1 MKFAANNIAEY
12 ASFHAFINAYL
23 REVDAGVWIDKSK
36 FLASSDFS
44 YELKGSQILELRLP
58 ESHQW
63 IVMDVA
69 YQSKVG
75 RHHFHGIYVCAEYVD
90 GSVSATGSTSSWQL
104 ADIMYLLIALVR
116 QIYQRQNDISICAD
130 ELAESVRMNE
140 VELLSRL
147 LGSYQTMAHF
157 LRQRVGD
164 TALSSLDFINSEQSI
179 LYGHWL
185 HPTPKSQ
192 QGIAFWQQAF
202 YSPEL
207 CGRFKLHY
215 FSADKSLVK
224 EGSSLA
230 QSTSEIIV
238 SEVSRYDSL
247 DLANNHVL
255 VPIHPLQAP
264 NLLLEQW
271 VKDLMSEGRLNY
283 LGEMGAD
290 YTATS
295 SVRTVANETS
305 EWMVKLSIPVKITNS
320 LRTNKRRELEDGMVI
335 ESYLNQ
341 IGFLTKYPQFKVVD
355 DPAYITIN
363 HPEDHQLDSGF
374 EVVLRRN
381 VFTQENGR
389 GICSILTLVQDPIP
403 SADGTAGS
411 SLLNNIIVDLA
422 AKENRALDQV
432 ASDWFDRYWHCA
444 IESILSLYDGYGIA
458 LEAHQQNSL
467 LDVSAGYPS
476 CYYYRDNQGFYL
488 SEHFEAELS
497 EVGKQLNLTN
507 IFYDDDKI
515 FTAISYY
522 VFVNQLFAVIYRLG
536 ADGLIDEEI
545 LVERCCQSLLTMQKN
560 MQGVG
565 KDFINYILNS
575 ERLDYKTNL
584 LARVNNIDELQEGM
598 EHAVYST
605 IVNPLFFQSKSKS
618 KSKSVPKSSSE
629 FELQK
634 ELIKGC
640 EGERSEVYG

>member
-1 MKFAANNIAEY
+1 MKFVASNIAEY

-23 REVDAGVWIDKSK
+23 REIDAGIWKEKIQ
-36 FLASSDFS
+36 FLALSDFP
-44 YELKGSQILELRLP
+44 YELKGKEVLEIFLP
-58 ESHQW
+58 ESQQC

-69 YQSKVG
+69 YKSKVG
-75 RHHFHGIYVCAEYVD
+75 RHHFQGVYVRTEYD
-90 GSVSATGSTSSWQL
+90 EGRSSPWRS

-116 QIYQRQNDISICAD
+116 QIYQRQNTISVGT
-130 ELAESVRMNE
+130 ELSESIRMNE
-140 VELLSRL
+140 VELLGRL
-147 LGSYQTMAHF
+147 LGSYQTMAYF
-157 LRQRVGD
+157 LSQRAGD
-164 TALSSLDFINSEQSI
+164 ATLNSLDFINSEQSI

-192 QGIAFWQQAF
+192 QGITPWQQTF

-207 CGRFKLHY
+207 CGHFKLHY

-230 QSTSEIIV
+230 KSTSEILY
-238 SEVSRYDSL
+238 SEVSRYDSIE
-247 DLANNHVL
+247 LADDHVL
-255 VPIHPLQAP
+255 VPVHPLQAP
-264 NLLLEQW
+264 NLLLEEW
-271 VKDLMSEGRLNY
+271 VKVLIEEGRLNY
-283 LGEMGAD
+283 LGELGAD

-295 SVRTVANETS
+295 SVRTVVNEAS

-335 ESYLNQ
+335 ESYLNH
-341 IGFLTKYPQFKVVD
+341 IGFLTDRPQFKVVD

-363 HPEDHQLDSGF
+363 HPKDHQLDSGF

-381 VFTQENGR
+381 LFTEEKGK

-403 SADGTAGS
+403 KADGTDGS
-411 SLLNNIIVDLA
+411 SLINNIILDLS
-422 AKENRALDQV
+422 AKENRSSDQV
-432 ASDWFDRYWHCA
+432 AIDWFDRYWHCA
-444 IESILSLYDGYGIA
+444 VESILSLYDGYGIA

-467 LDVSAGYPS
+467 LDVSSGYPS

-488 SEHFEAELS
+488 SEHFKAELA
-497 EVGKQLNLTN
+497 EVGSQLNLTN

-536 ADGLIDEEI
+536 ADGLVDEEV
-545 LVERCCQSLLTMQKN
+545 LVERCRKKLLAMQKN

-565 KDFINYILNS
+565 KDFISYILNS

-605 IVNPLFFQSKSKS
+605 IVNPLYSKSKS
-618 KSKSVPKSSSE
+618 TSE

-634 ELIKGC
+634 ELIKVGKS
-640 EGERSEVYG
+640 ERGAVYG

>member
-1 MKFAANNIAEY
+1 MKFAANDIAEY
-12 ASFHAFINAYL
+12 ASFHAFVNAYL

-36 FLASSDFS
+36 FLASSDFP
-44 YELKGSQILELRLP
+44 YELKGSQVLELRLP

-75 RHHFHGIYVCAEYVD
+75 RHHFHGVYVCTEYVE
-90 GSVSATGSTSSWQL
+90 GSVSAEGSTSPWQL

-116 QIYQRQNDISICAD
+116 QIYQRQNDISMCAD
-130 ELAESVRMNE
+130 ELTESVRMNE

-157 LRQRVGD
+157 LRQRTGD
-164 TALSSLDFINSEQSI
+164 ETLSSIDFINSEQSI

-224 EGSSLA
+224 QGSSLA
-230 QSTSEIIV
+230 QSTSEILY

-247 DLANNHVL
+247 ELANDHVL
-255 VPIHPLQAP
+255 IPVHPLQAP
-264 NLLLEQW
+264 NLLLEKW
-271 VKDLMSEGRLNY
+271 VKALMADGRLNY
-283 LGEMGAD
+283 LGEIGAD

-295 SVRTVANETS
+295 SVRTVVNETS

-335 ESYLNQ
+335 ESYLNH
-341 IGFLTKYPQFKVVD
+341 IGFLTNHPQFKVVD

-381 VFTQENGR
+381 LFAREKGK

-403 SADGTAGS
+403 SADGTAGT
-411 SLLNNIIVDLA
+411 SLLNTIISGLA
-422 AKENRALDQV
+422 ANENRALDQV
-432 ASDWFDRYWHCA
+432 AVDWFDRYWYCA
-444 IESILSLYDGYGIA
+444 VESILSLYDGYGIA

-488 SEHFEAELS
+488 SERFEAELE
-497 EVGKQLNLTN
+497 EVGSKLNLTN
-507 IFYDDDKI
+507 IFYDDEKI

-522 VFVNQLFAVIYRLG
+522 VLVNQLFAVIYRLG
-536 ADGLIDEEI
+536 ADGLVDEEV
-545 LVERCCQSLLTMQKN
+545 LVERCRQKLLVMQKN

-565 KDFINYILNS
+565 KDFISYILNS

-598 EHAVYST
+598 EHTVYST
-605 IVNPLFFQSKSKS
+605 IVNPLYLKSKPESKSAL
-618 KSKSVPKSSSE
+618 E

-634 ELIKGC
+634 ELIKG
-640 EGERSEVYG
+640 GKSERDAVYG

>member
-1 MKFAANNIAEY
+1 MKFVASNIAEY

-23 REVDAGVWIDKSK
+23 REIDAGIWKDKIQ
-36 FLASSDFS
+36 FLALSDFP
-44 YELKGSQILELRLP
+44 YELKGKEVLEIFLP
-58 ESHQW
+58 ESQQC
-63 IVMDVA
+63 IVMDVS
-69 YQSKVG
+69 YKSKVG
-75 RHHFHGIYVCAEYVD
+75 RHHFQGVYVRTEYD
-90 GSVSATGSTSSWQL
+90 EGRSSPWRS

-116 QIYQRQNDISICAD
+116 QIYQRQNTISVGT
-130 ELAESVRMNE
+130 ELSESIRMNE
-140 VELLSRL
+140 VELLGRL
-147 LGSYQTMAHF
+147 LGSYQTMAYF
-157 LRQRVGD
+157 LSQRAGD
-164 TALSSLDFINSEQSI
+164 ATLNSLDFVNSEQSI

-192 QGIAFWQQAF
+192 QGITPWQQTF

-207 CGRFKLHY
+207 CGHFKLHY

-230 QSTSEIIV
+230 KSTSEILYA
-238 SEVSRYDSL
+238 EVSRYDSIE
-247 DLANNHVL
+247 LANDHVL
-255 VPIHPLQAP
+255 VPVHPLQAP
-264 NLLLEQW
+264 NLLLEEW
-271 VKDLMSEGRLNY
+271 VKVLIEEGRLNY
-283 LGEMGAD
+283 LGELGAD

-295 SVRTVANETS
+295 SVRTVVNEAS

-335 ESYLNQ
+335 ESYLNH
-341 IGFLTKYPQFKVVD
+341 IGFLTDRPQFKVVD

-363 HPEDHQLDSGF
+363 HPKDHQLDSGF

-381 VFTQENGR
+381 LFTEEKGQGV
-389 GICSILTLVQDPIP
+389 CSILTLVQEPIP
-403 SADGTAGS
+403 KADGTDGS
-411 SLLNNIIVDLA
+411 SLLKNIILDLA
-422 AKENRALDQV
+422 AKENRSSGQV
-432 ASDWFDRYWHCA
+432 AIDWFDRYWHCA
-444 IESILSLYDGYGIA
+444 VESILSLYDGYGIA

-467 LDVSAGYPS
+467 LDVSSGYPS

-488 SEHFEAELS
+488 SEHFKAELA
-497 EVGKQLNLTN
+497 EVGSQLNLTN

-536 ADGLIDEEI
+536 ADGLVGEEV
-545 LVERCCQSLLTMQKN
+545 LVERCRKKLLAMQKN

-565 KDFINYILNS
+565 KDFISYILNS

-605 IVNPLFFQSKSKS
+605 IVNPLYSKSKS
-618 KSKSVPKSSSE
+618 TSE

-634 ELIKGC
+634 ELIKDGKS
-640 EGERSEVYG
+640 ERGAVYG

>member
-1 MKFAANNIAEY
+1 MKFAANDIAEY

-23 REVDAGVWIDKSK
+23 REIDAGVWHGKSQ
-36 FLASSDFS
+36 FLALSDFPF
-44 YELKGSQILELRLP
+44 ELEGDHVIELRLP
-58 ESHQW
+58 ENQLR

-69 YQSKVG
+69 YQSTVG
-75 RHHFHGIYVCAEYVD
+75 RHHFHGVYVCTELSK
-90 GSVSATGSTSSWQL
+90 GSVAKESSNSWQP
-104 ADIMYLLIALVR
+104 ADIIYLLIALVR
-116 QIYQRQNDISICAD
+116 EIYQRQNDISVTRGGFSDSI
-130 ELAESVRMNE
+130 RINE

-157 LRQRVGD
+157 LNQRSGD
-164 TALSSLDFINSEQSI
+164 AALRSLDFINSEQSI

-192 QGIAFWQQAF
+192 QGIAFWQQAV

-215 FSADKSLVK
+215 FSVDKSLIK
-224 EGSSLA
+224 EGSSLV

-238 SEVSRYDSL
+238 SEVSCYDSIA
-247 DLANNHVL
+247 LADDQVL
-255 VPIHPLQAP
+255 IPVHPLQAP
-264 NLLLEQW
+264 NLLLEEW
-271 VKDLMSEGRLNY
+271 VKNLIAEGRLNY
-283 LGEMGAD
+283 LGEMGGD

-295 SVRTVANETS
+295 SVRTVASETS
-305 EWMVKLSIPVKITNS
+305 GWMVKLSIPVKITNS

-335 ESYLNQ
+335 ERYLKH
-341 IGFLTKYPQFKVVD
+341 IGFLANRPQFKVVD

-363 HPEDHQLDSGF
+363 HPEDPQLDSGF

-381 VFTQENGR
+381 LFTEEKGQ

-403 SADGTAGS
+403 NGDGTAGT
-411 SLLNNIIVDLA
+411 SLLNNIILDLA
-422 AKENRALDQV
+422 KTENRALDQV
-432 ASDWFDRYWHCA
+432 AIAWFDRYWNCA
-444 IESILSLYDGYGIA
+444 IESILSLYDRYGIA

-476 CYYYRDNQGFYL
+476 SYYYRDNQGFYL
-488 SEHFEAELS
+488 SEHFEAELA
-497 EVGKQLNLTN
+497 EVGKELNLTN
-507 IFYDDDKI
+507 IFYNDDKI

-536 ADGLIDEEI
+536 ADGLIDEGI
-545 LVERCCQSLLTMQKN
+545 LVERSRQHLLSLQKT

-565 KDFINYILNS
+565 KDFITYILSS

-605 IVNPLFFQSKSKS
+605 IVNPLFLMPELT
-618 KSKSVPKSSSE
+618 SVSE
-629 FELQK
+629 SEQK
-634 ELIKGC
+634 KNLIKD
-640 EGERSEVYG
+640 EGECRAVYG

>member
-1 MKFAANNIAEY
+1 MKFVASNIAEY

-23 REVDAGVWIDKSK
+23 REIDAGTWKDKSQ
-36 FLASSDFS
+36 FLALSDFP
-44 YELKGSQILELRLP
+44 YELKGKEVLEIFLP
-58 ESHQW
+58 ESQQC

-69 YQSKVG
+69 YKSKVG
-75 RHHFHGIYVCAEYVD
+75 RHHFQDVYVRTEYD
-90 GSVSATGSTSSWQL
+90 EGRSSPWRS

-116 QIYQRQNDISICAD
+116 QIYQRQNTISVGT
-130 ELAESVRMNE
+130 ELSESIRMNE
-140 VELLSRL
+140 VELLGRL
-147 LGSYQTMAHF
+147 LGSYQTMAYF
-157 LRQRVGD
+157 LSQRAGD
-164 TALSSLDFINSEQSI
+164 ATLNSLDFINSEQSI

-192 QGIAFWQQAF
+192 QGITPWQQTF

-207 CGRFKLHY
+207 CGHFKLHY

-230 QSTSEIIV
+230 KSTSELLYA
-238 SEVSRYDSL
+238 EVSRYDSIE
-247 DLANNHVL
+247 LANDHVL
-255 VPIHPLQAP
+255 VPVHPLQAP
-264 NLLLEQW
+264 NLLLEEW
-271 VKDLMSEGRLNY
+271 VKVLIEEGRLNY
-283 LGEMGAD
+283 LGELGAD

-295 SVRTVANETS
+295 SVRTVVNEAS

-335 ESYLNQ
+335 ESYLNH
-341 IGFLTKYPQFKVVD
+341 IGFLTDRPQFKVVD

-363 HPEDHQLDSGF
+363 HPKDHQLDSGF

-381 VFTQENGR
+381 LFTEEKGQGV
-389 GICSILTLVQDPIP
+389 CSILTLVQDPIP
-403 SADGTAGS
+403 KADGTDGS
-411 SLLNNIIVDLA
+411 SLLNNIILDLA
-422 AKENRALDQV
+422 AKENRSLDQV
-432 ASDWFDRYWHCA
+432 AIDWFDRYWHCA
-444 IESILSLYDGYGIA
+444 VESILSLYDGYGIA

-467 LDVSAGYPS
+467 LDVSSGYPS

-488 SEHFEAELS
+488 SEHFKAELA
-497 EVGKQLNLTN
+497 EVGSQLNLTN

-536 ADGLIDEEI
+536 ADGLVDEEV
-545 LVERCCQSLLTMQKN
+545 LVERCRKKLLAMQKN

-565 KDFINYILNS
+565 KDFISYILNS

-605 IVNPLFFQSKSKS
+605 IVNPLYSKSKS
-618 KSKSVPKSSSE
+618 TSE

-634 ELIKGC
+634 ELIKDGKS
-640 EGERSEVYG
+640 ERGAVYG

>member
-1 MKFAANNIAEY
+1 MKFAANDIAEN

-36 FLASSDFS
+36 FLALSDFP
-44 YELKGSQILELRLP
+44 YELKGSQVLELRLP

-75 RHHFHGIYVCAEYVD
+75 RHHFHGVYVCTEYVE
-90 GSVSATGSTSSWQL
+90 GSVSAKESTGPWQL

-116 QIYQRQNDISICAD
+116 QIYQRQNDNSIGAN

-157 LRQRVGD
+157 LRQRAGD
-164 TALSSLDFINSEQSI
+164 TTLNSLDFINSEQSI

-264 NLLLEQW
+264 NLLLEKW
-271 VKDLMSEGRLNY
+271 VKDLISEGRLNY

-305 EWMVKLSIPVKITNS
+305 EWMIKLSIPVKITNS

-335 ESYLNQ
+335 ESYLNH
-341 IGFLTKYPQFKVVD
+341 IGFLTKRPQFKVVD

-363 HPEDHQLDSGF
+363 HTEDDQLDSGF

-381 VFTQENGR
+381 LFTEEKGQ

-403 SADGTAGS
+403 NADDTAGS
-411 SLLNNIIVDLA
+411 SLLNNIILDLA
-422 AKENRALDQV
+422 AKENRTFDLVAL
-432 ASDWFDRYWHCA
+432 DWFDRYWDCA
-444 IESILSLYDGYGIA
+444 IESILSLYDVYGIA

-467 LDVSAGYPS
+467 LDVSSGYPS

-488 SEHFEAELS
+488 SENFETELE

-507 IFYDDDKI
+507 IFYSDDKI

-522 VFVNQLFAVIYRLG
+522 VFVNQLFAMIYRLG
-536 ADGLIDEEI
+536 ADGLVDEDV
-545 LVERCCQSLLTMQKN
+545 LVKRCQQKLMVMQKN

-565 KDFINYILNS
+565 KEFINYILNS

-584 LARVNNIDELQEGM
+584 LARVNNIDELQDGM
-598 EHAVYST
+598 EHVVYST
-605 IVNPLFFQSKSKS
+605 IVNPLFSKLISI
-618 KSKSVPKSSSE
+618 SKSVSKS
-629 FELQK
+629 ELQK
-634 ELIKGC
+634 DLIKGG
-640 EGERSEVYG
+640 EDERSAVYV

>member
-1 MKFAANNIAEY
+1 MKFAANDIAEY

-23 REVDAGVWIDKSK
+23 REIDAGIWKDKRQ
-36 FLASSDFS
+36 FLALSDFP
-44 YELKGSQILELRLP
+44 YELKGDEVLELCLP
-58 ESHQW
+58 ESQQR
-63 IVMDVA
+63 IVMDVG
-69 YQSKVG
+69 YKSKVG
-75 RHHFHGIYVCAEYVD
+75 RHHFHGVYVCTEYSEGSTYAE
-90 GSVSATGSTSSWQL
+90 GSTSPWQL

-116 QIYQRQNDISICAD
+116 QIYQRQNTITVGTELSESI
-130 ELAESVRMNE
+130 RMNE
-140 VELLSRL
+140 VELLGRL

-157 LRQRVGD
+157 LSQRVGD
-164 TALSSLDFINSEQSI
+164 AALSSIDFINSEQSI

-192 QGIAFWQQAF
+192 QGITSWQQTF

-230 QSTSEIIV
+230 QSTSEILY

-247 DLANNHVL
+247 ELANGHVL
-255 VPIHPLQAP
+255 VPVHPLQAP
-264 NLLLEQW
+264 NLLLEKW
-271 VKDLMSEGRLNY
+271 VKVLIADGRLNY
-283 LGEMGAD
+283 LGEKGAD

-335 ESYLNQ
+335 ESYLNH
-341 IGFLTKYPQFKVVD
+341 IGFLTKRPQFKVVD

-381 VFTQENGR
+381 LFTKEKGQ

-403 SADGTAGS
+403 KADGTAGS
-411 SLLNNIIVDLA
+411 SLLNNIILDLA
-422 AKENRALDQV
+422 AKEKRALDQV
-432 ASDWFDRYWHCA
+432 ALDWFDHYWHCA

-467 LDVSAGYPS
+467 LDVSVGYPS

-488 SEHFEAELS
+488 SEHFEAELA
-497 EVGKQLNLTN
+497 EVGSKLNLTN

-536 ADGLIDEEI
+536 ADGLVDEDI
-545 LVERCCQSLLTMQKN
+545 LVNRCQQKLLVMQKN

-565 KDFINYILNS
+565 KEFINYILNS

-605 IVNPLFFQSKSKS
+605 IVNPLFSKTA
-618 KSKSVPKSSSE
+618 SE
-629 FELQK
+629 SELQI
-634 ELIKGC
+634 ELIKGS
-640 EGERSEVYG
+640 EGERGAVYG

>member
-1 MKFAANNIAEY
+1 MKFVASNIAEY

-23 REVDAGVWIDKSK
+23 REIDAGIWKGKSQ
-36 FLASSDFS
+36 FLALSDFP
-44 YELKGSQILELRLP
+44 YELKGNEVLEIFLP
-58 ESHQW
+58 ESQQC
-63 IVMDVA
+63 IVMDVS
-69 YQSKVG
+69 YKSKVG
-75 RHHFHGIYVCAEYVD
+75 RHHFQGVYVRTEYD
-90 GSVSATGSTSSWQL
+90 EERSSPWQS

-116 QIYQRQNDISICAD
+116 QIYQRQNTISVGT
-130 ELAESVRMNE
+130 ELSESIRMNE
-140 VELLSRL
+140 VELLGRL
-147 LGSYQTMAHF
+147 LGSYQTMAYF
-157 LRQRVGD
+157 LSQRAGD
-164 TALSSLDFINSEQSI
+164 AALTSLDFINSEQSI

-192 QGIAFWQQAF
+192 QGITPWQQTF

-207 CGRFKLHY
+207 CGHFKLHY

-230 QSTSEIIV
+230 KSTSELLYA
-238 SEVSRYDSL
+238 EVSRYDSIE
-247 DLANNHVL
+247 LANDHVL
-255 VPIHPLQAP
+255 VPVHPLQAP
-264 NLLLEQW
+264 NLLLEEW
-271 VKDLMSEGRLNY
+271 VKVLIEEGRLNY
-283 LGEMGAD
+283 LGELGAD

-295 SVRTVANETS
+295 SVRTVVNEAS

-335 ESYLNQ
+335 ESYLNH
-341 IGFLTKYPQFKVVD
+341 IGFLTDRPQFKVVD

-363 HPEDHQLDSGF
+363 HPKDHQLDSGF

-381 VFTQENGR
+381 LFTEEKGQ
-389 GICSILTLVQDPIP
+389 GICSILTLVQDSIP
-403 SADGTAGS
+403 KADGSAGS
-411 SLLNNIIVDLA
+411 SLLNNIILDLA
-422 AKENRALDQV
+422 AKENRSLDQV
-432 ASDWFDRYWHCA
+432 AIDWFDRYWHCA

-488 SEHFEAELS
+488 SEHFKAELA
-497 EVGKQLNLTN
+497 EVGSQLNLTN

-536 ADGLIDEEI
+536 ADGLLDEEV
-545 LVERCCQSLLTMQKN
+545 LVERSRKKLLAMQNN

-565 KDFINYILNS
+565 KDFIHYILSS

-605 IVNPLFFQSKSKS
+605 IVNPLYSASKSKPAS
-618 KSKSVPKSSSE
+618 KSISE
-629 FELQK
+629 FESQK
-634 ELIKGC
+634 ELIKG
-640 EGERSEVYG
+640 GKSERGAVYG

>member
-1 MKFAANNIAEY
+1 MKFAANDIAEY

-23 REVDAGVWIDKSK
+23 REIDAGIWKNKSQ
-36 FLASSDFS
+36 FLALSDFP
-44 YELKGSQILELRLP
+44 YELKGNEVLELRLP

-69 YQSKVG
+69 YKSKVG
-75 RHHFHGIYVCAEYVD
+75 RHHFHEVYVCNE
-90 GSVSATGSTSSWQL
+90 SAAKEFSSPWQS
-104 ADIMYLLIALVR
+104 ADIIYLLIALVR
-116 QIYQRQNDISICAD
+116 QIYQKQNDITTGAAD
-130 ELAESVRMNE
+130 LAESIRINE

-147 LGSYQTMAHF
+147 LGSFQTMTHF
-157 LRQRVGD
+157 LSQRVGD
-164 TALSSLDFINSEQSI
+164 EKLSCLDFINSEQSI
-179 LYGHWL
+179 VYGHWL

-192 QGIAFWQQAF
+192 QGIAFWQQGV

-215 FSADKSLVK
+215 FSADKALIK

-230 QSTSEIIV
+230 QSTSEIIS
-238 SEVSRYDSL
+238 SEVSRYDSIA
-247 DLANNHVL
+247 LAADHILIPV
-255 VPIHPLQAP
+255 HPLQAP
-264 NLLLEQW
+264 NLLLEEW
-271 VKDLMSEGRLNY
+271 VKDLMAEGHLNY
-283 LGEMGAD
+283 LGEMGGN

-295 SVRTVANETS
+295 SVRTVASETS
-305 EWMVKLSIPVKITNS
+305 DWMVKLSIPVKITNS

-335 ESYLNQ
+335 ERYLKH
-341 IGFLTKYPQFKVVD
+341 IGFLANRPQFKVVD

-363 HPEDHQLDSGF
+363 HPEDPQLDSGF

-381 VFTQENGR
+381 LFTKEKGQ

-403 SADGTAGS
+403 NADGSAGT
-411 SLLNNIIVDLA
+411 SLLNNIILDLA
-422 AKENRALDQV
+422 ASENRALDQV
-432 ASDWFDRYWHCA
+432 SIDWFDRYWNCA
-444 IESILSLYDGYGIA
+444 IESILSLYDSYGIA

-476 CYYYRDNQGFYL
+476 SYYYRDNQGFYL
-488 SEHFEAELS
+488 SEHFETELA
-497 EVGKQLNLTN
+497 EVGKELNLTN
-507 IFYDDDKI
+507 IFYNDDKI

-536 ADGLIDEEI
+536 ADGLIDEDI
-545 LVERCCQSLLTMQKN
+545 LVERSRQHLLALQKN

-605 IVNPLFFQSKSKS
+605 IVNPLFLMAELT
-618 KSKSVPKSSSE
+618 SVSE
-629 FELQK
+629 SEQK
-634 ELIKGC
+634 KNLIKD
-640 EGERSEVYG
+640 EGERRAVYG

>member
-1 MKFAANNIAEY
+1 MKFVASNIAEY

-23 REVDAGVWIDKSK
+23 REIDAGIWKGKSQ
-36 FLASSDFS
+36 FLALSDFP
-44 YELKGSQILELRLP
+44 YELKGNEVLEIFLP
-58 ESHQW
+58 ESQQC
-63 IVMDVA
+63 IVMDVS
-69 YQSKVG
+69 YKSKVG
-75 RHHFHGIYVCAEYVD
+75 RHHFQGVYVRTEYNE
-90 GSVSATGSTSSWQL
+90 AHSSPWQS

-116 QIYQRQNDISICAD
+116 QIYQRQNTISVGT
-130 ELAESVRMNE
+130 ELSESIRMNE
-140 VELLSRL
+140 VELLGRL
-147 LGSYQTMAHF
+147 LGSYQTMAYF
-157 LRQRVGD
+157 LSQRAGD
-164 TALSSLDFINSEQSI
+164 AALTSLDFINSEQSI

-192 QGIAFWQQAF
+192 QGITPWQQTF

-207 CGRFKLHY
+207 CGHFKLHY

-230 QSTSEIIV
+230 KSASELLYA
-238 SEVSRYDSL
+238 EVSRYDSIE
-247 DLANNHVL
+247 LANDHVL
-255 VPIHPLQAP
+255 VPVHPLQAP
-264 NLLLEQW
+264 NLLLEEW
-271 VKDLMSEGRLNY
+271 VKVLIEEGRLNY
-283 LGEMGAD
+283 LGELGAD

-295 SVRTVANETS
+295 SVRTVVNEAS

-335 ESYLNQ
+335 ESYLNH
-341 IGFLTKYPQFKVVD
+341 IGFLTDRPQFKVVD

-363 HPEDHQLDSGF
+363 HPKDHQLDSGF

-381 VFTQENGR
+381 LFTEEKGQ
-389 GICSILTLVQDPIP
+389 GICSILTLVQDSIP
-403 SADGTAGS
+403 KADGSAGS
-411 SLLNNIIVDLA
+411 SLLNNIILDLA
-422 AKENRALDQV
+422 AKENRSLDQV
-432 ASDWFDRYWHCA
+432 AIDWFDRYWHCA

-488 SEHFEAELS
+488 SEHFKAELA
-497 EVGKQLNLTN
+497 EVGSQLNLTN

-536 ADGLIDEEI
+536 ADGLLDEEV
-545 LVERCCQSLLTMQKN
+545 LVERSRKKLLAMQNN

-565 KDFINYILNS
+565 KDFIHYILSS

-605 IVNPLFFQSKSKS
+605 IVNPLYSASKSKPAS
-618 KSKSVPKSSSE
+618 KSISE
-629 FELQK
+629 FESQK
-634 ELIKGC
+634 ELIKG
-640 EGERSEVYG
+640 GESERGAVYG

>member
-1 MKFAANNIAEY
+1 MKFAANDIAEY
-12 ASFHAFINAYL
+12 ASFNAFINAYL
-23 REVDAGVWIDKSK
+23 REIDSGTCSSK
-36 FLASSDFS
+36 YQFLTLSDFP
-44 YELKGSQILELRLP
+44 YALKGSEVLQLRLP

-69 YQSKVG
+69 YKSKVG
-75 RHHFHGIYVCAEYVD
+75 RHHFHGVYVCNE
-90 GSVSATGSTSSWQL
+90 STEGRNTPWQL
-104 ADIMYLLIALVR
+104 ADKMYLLMALVR
-116 QIYQRQNDISICAD
+116 QIYQRQTQITLDVEVAD
-130 ELAESVRMNE
+130 AIRVNE

-157 LRQRVGD
+157 LSQRAGD
-164 TALSSLDFINSEQSI
+164 AVLNSCDFIHSEQSI

-215 FSADKSLVK
+215 FSADQSLIK

-230 QSTSEIIV
+230 QGASDIIFT
-238 SEVSRYDSL
+238 EVSRHDSL
-247 DLANNHVL
+247 KLVDDHVL
-255 VPIHPLQAP
+255 VPVHPLQAP
-264 NLLLEQW
+264 HLLSQDW
-271 VKDLMSEGRLNY
+271 VKALIKEGRLSY
-283 LGEMGAD
+283 LGELGEE

-305 EWMVKLSIPVKITNS
+305 PWMVKLSIPVKITNS

-335 ESYLNQ
+335 ERYLSH
-341 IGFLTKYPQFKVVD
+341 IGFLAKYPQFKMVD

-363 HPEDHQLDSGF
+363 HPADHQIDSGF

-381 VFTQENGR
+381 PFTQNKGN

-403 SADGTAGS
+403 NVDGSAGS
-411 SLLNNIIVDLA
+411 SLLRTLILDLA
-422 AKENRALDQV
+422 VKESRAPSQV
-432 ASDWFDRYWHCA
+432 AMDWFDQYWHCA

-467 LDVSAGYPS
+467 LDVSGGYPS

-488 SEHFEAELS
+488 SERFESELS
-497 EVGKQLNLTN
+497 KVGDQLNLTN

-536 ADGLIDEEI
+536 ADGLVDEDI
-545 LVERCCQSLLTMQKN
+545 LLQRCREYLLMMRKN

-565 KDFINYILNS
+565 KDFIHYILNN

-598 EHAVYST
+598 EHTVYST
-605 IVNPLFFQSKSKS
+605 ISNPLFSGCKEHKGLIENDKS
-618 KSKSVPKSSSE
+618 
-629 FELQK
+629 
-634 ELIKGC
+634 
-640 EGERSEVYG
+640 ERGAVYG

>member
-1 MKFAANNIAEY
+1 MKFVASNIAEY

-23 REVDAGVWIDKSK
+23 REIDAGIWKGKSQ
-36 FLASSDFS
+36 FLALSDFP
-44 YELKGSQILELRLP
+44 YELKGNEVLEIFLP
-58 ESHQW
+58 ESQQC
-63 IVMDVA
+63 IVMDVS
-69 YQSKVG
+69 YKSKVG
-75 RHHFHGIYVCAEYVD
+75 RHHFQGVYVRTEYD
-90 GSVSATGSTSSWQL
+90 EERSSPWQS

-116 QIYQRQNDISICAD
+116 QIYQRQNTISVGT
-130 ELAESVRMNE
+130 ELSESIRMNE
-140 VELLSRL
+140 VELLGRL
-147 LGSYQTMAHF
+147 LGSYQTMAYF
-157 LRQRVGD
+157 LSQRAGD
-164 TALSSLDFINSEQSI
+164 AALTSLDFINSEQSI

-192 QGIAFWQQAF
+192 QGITPWQQTF

-207 CGRFKLHY
+207 CGHFKLHY

-230 QSTSEIIV
+230 KSTSELLYA
-238 SEVSRYDSL
+238 EVSRCDSIE
-247 DLANNHVL
+247 LANDHVL
-255 VPIHPLQAP
+255 VPVHPLQAP
-264 NLLLEQW
+264 NLLLEEW
-271 VKDLMSEGRLNY
+271 VKVLIEEGRLNY
-283 LGEMGAD
+283 LGELGAD

-295 SVRTVANETS
+295 SVRTVVNEAS

-335 ESYLNQ
+335 ESYLNH
-341 IGFLTKYPQFKVVD
+341 IGFLTDRPQFKVVD

-363 HPEDHQLDSGF
+363 YPKDHQLDSGF

-381 VFTQENGR
+381 LFTEEKGQ
-389 GICSILTLVQDPIP
+389 GICSILTLVQDSIP
-403 SADGTAGS
+403 KADGSAGS
-411 SLLNNIIVDLA
+411 SLLNNIILDLA
-422 AKENRALDQV
+422 AKENRSLDQV
-432 ASDWFDRYWHCA
+432 AIDWFDRYWHCA

-488 SEHFEAELS
+488 SEHFKAELA
-497 EVGKQLNLTN
+497 EVGSQLNLTN

-536 ADGLIDEEI
+536 ADGLLDEEV
-545 LVERCCQSLLTMQKN
+545 LVERSRKKLLAMQNN

-565 KDFINYILNS
+565 KDFIHYILSS

-605 IVNPLFFQSKSKS
+605 IVNPLYSASKSKPAS
-618 KSKSVPKSSSE
+618 KSISE
-629 FELQK
+629 FESQK
-634 ELIKGC
+634 ELIKG
-640 EGERSEVYG
+640 GESERGAVYG

>member
-1 MKFAANNIAEY
+1 MKFAANDIAEY

-23 REVDAGVWIDKSK
+23 REIDAGIWSGKGQ
-36 FLASSDFS
+36 FLTLSDFP
-44 YELKGSQILELRLP
+44 YELKGSEVLELRLP
-58 ESHQW
+58 ESQQW

-69 YQSKVG
+69 YKSKVG
-75 RHHFHGIYVCAEYVD
+75 RHHFHGLYVCTKYAEEH
-90 GSVSATGSTSSWQL
+90 SSPWQS

-116 QIYQRQNDISICAD
+116 QIYQRQNTLSVGT
-130 ELAESVRMNE
+130 ELAESIRINE
-140 VELLSRL
+140 VELLGRL
-147 LGSYQTMAHF
+147 LGSYQTMAYF
-157 LRQRVGD
+157 LSQRAGD
-164 TALSSLDFINSEQSI
+164 ATLNSLDFINSEQSI

-192 QGIAFWQQAF
+192 QGITPWQQAV

-224 EGSSLA
+224 QGSSLA
-230 QSTSEIIV
+230 QSTSEILY

-247 DLANNHVL
+247 ALANDHVL
-255 VPIHPLQAP
+255 VPVHPLQAP
-264 NLLLEQW
+264 NLLLEEW
-271 VKDLMSEGRLNY
+271 VKDLVAEGRLSY
-283 LGEMGAD
+283 LGEKGAE

-295 SVRTVANETS
+295 SVRTVVNETS

-335 ESYLNQ
+335 ESYLKH
-341 IGFLTKYPQFKVVD
+341 IGFLESQPQFKVVD

-381 VFTQENGR
+381 VFAQEKGQ

-403 SADGTAGS
+403 KADGTNGS
-411 SLLNNIIVDLA
+411 SLLNTIILDLA
-422 AKENRALDQV
+422 AKENRAFDQV
-432 ASDWFDRYWHCA
+432 ALDWFDRYWHCA

-467 LDVSAGYPS
+467 LDVSAGYPG

-488 SEHFEAELS
+488 SEHFESELA
-497 EVGKQLNLTN
+497 EVGGKLNLTN
-507 IFYDDDKI
+507 IFYDDEKI

-536 ADGLIDEEI
+536 ADGLVDEEI
-545 LVERCCQSLLTMQKN
+545 LVERCRQHLLVMQKN

-565 KDFINYILNS
+565 KNFINYILNS

-598 EHAVYST
+598 EHTVYST
-605 IVNPLFFQSKSKS
+605 IVNPLFSKSKS
-618 KSKSVPKSSSE
+618 KIKS
-629 FELQK
+629 ELQK
-634 ELIKGC
+634 DLIKND
-640 EGERSEVYG
+640 ESERGTVYG

>member
-1 MKFAANNIAEY
+1 MKFVASNIAEY

-23 REVDAGVWIDKSK
+23 REIDAGIWKGKSQ
-36 FLASSDFS
+36 FLALSDFP
-44 YELKGSQILELRLP
+44 YELKGNEVLEIFLP
-58 ESHQW
+58 ESQQC
-63 IVMDVA
+63 IVMDVS
-69 YQSKVG
+69 YKSKVG
-75 RHHFHGIYVCAEYVD
+75 RHHFQGVYVRTEYD
-90 GSVSATGSTSSWQL
+90 EERSSPWQS

-116 QIYQRQNDISICAD
+116 QIYQRQNTISVGT
-130 ELAESVRMNE
+130 ELSESIRMNE
-140 VELLSRL
+140 VELLGRL
-147 LGSYQTMAHF
+147 LGSYQTMAYF
-157 LRQRVGD
+157 LSQRAGD
-164 TALSSLDFINSEQSI
+164 AALTSLDFINSEQSI

-192 QGIAFWQQAF
+192 QGITPWQQTF

-207 CGRFKLHY
+207 CGHFKLHY

-230 QSTSEIIV
+230 KSTSELLYA
-238 SEVSRYDSL
+238 EVSRYDSIE
-247 DLANNHVL
+247 LANDHVL
-255 VPIHPLQAP
+255 VPVHPLQAP
-264 NLLLEQW
+264 NLLLEEW
-271 VKDLMSEGRLNY
+271 VKVLIEEGRLNY
-283 LGEMGAD
+283 LGELGAD

-295 SVRTVANETS
+295 SVRTVVNEAS

-335 ESYLNQ
+335 ESYLNH
-341 IGFLTKYPQFKVVD
+341 IGFLTDRPQFKVVD

-363 HPEDHQLDSGF
+363 YPKDHQLDSGF

-381 VFTQENGR
+381 LFTEEKGQ
-389 GICSILTLVQDPIP
+389 GICSILTLVQDSIP
-403 SADGTAGS
+403 KADGSAGS
-411 SLLNNIIVDLA
+411 SLLNNIILDLA
-422 AKENRALDQV
+422 AKENRSLDQV
-432 ASDWFDRYWHCA
+432 AIDWFDRYWHCA

-488 SEHFEAELS
+488 SEHFKAELA
-497 EVGKQLNLTN
+497 EVGSQLNLTN

-536 ADGLIDEEI
+536 ADGLLDEEV
-545 LVERCCQSLLTMQKN
+545 LVERSRKKLLVMQNN

-565 KDFINYILNS
+565 KDFIHYILSS

-605 IVNPLFFQSKSKS
+605 IVNPLYSASKSKPAS
-618 KSKSVPKSSSE
+618 KSISE
-629 FELQK
+629 FESQK
-634 ELIKGC
+634 ELIKG
-640 EGERSEVYG
+640 GKSERGAVYG

>member
-1 MKFAANNIAEY
+1 MKYAANDIAEY

-23 REVDAGVWIDKSK
+23 REIDAGIWNDKNQ
-36 FLASSDFS
+36 FLALSDFP
-44 YELKGSQILELRLP
+44 YELKGSEVLELRLP

-69 YQSKVG
+69 YKSKVG
-75 RHHFHGIYVCAEYVD
+75 RHHFHGVYVHTEYAE
-90 GSVSATGSTSSWQL
+90 GCSSPWQS
-104 ADIMYLLIALVR
+104 ADIMYLLITLVR
-116 QIYQRQNDISICAD
+116 QIYQQQNDIAVGTVGKTGAA
-130 ELAESVRMNE
+130 ELAESIRMNE

-147 LGSYQTMAHF
+147 LGSYQTMAYF
-157 LRQRVGD
+157 LSQRTGD
-164 TALSSLDFINSEQSI
+164 AALSSFDFINSEQSI
-179 LYGHWL
+179 LFGHWL

-192 QGIAFWQQAF
+192 QGIASWQQAV

-215 FSADKSLVK
+215 FSADKSLIK

-230 QSTSEIIV
+230 KNTSEIIY
-238 SEVSRYDSL
+238 SEVSRFDSL
-247 DLANNHVL
+247 ALANDHVL
-255 VPIHPLQAP
+255 VPVHPLQAP
-264 NLLLEQW
+264 NLLLKKW
-271 VKDLMSEGRLNY
+271 VRDLISEGRLHY
-283 LGEMGAD
+283 LGEMGDD

-305 EWMVKLSIPVKITNS
+305 EWMIKLSIPVKITNS

-335 ESYLNQ
+335 ESYLKH
-341 IGFLTKYPQFKVVD
+341 IGFLTDRPQFKVVD

-381 VFTQENGR
+381 VFAQEKGQ

-403 SADGTAGS
+403 KADGTAGS
-411 SLLNNIIVDLA
+411 SLLNNIILDLA
-422 AKENRALDQV
+422 VKENRVLDQV
-432 ASDWFDRYWHCA
+432 ALDWFDCYWHCA

-488 SEHFEAELS
+488 SEHFEAELA
-497 EVGKQLNLTN
+497 EVGGKLNLTN
-507 IFYDDDKI
+507 IFYDDEKI

-536 ADGLIDEEI
+536 ADGLVDEEI
-545 LVERCCQSLLTMQKN
+545 LVARCRQYLLAMQKN

-565 KDFINYILNS
+565 KDFISYILNS

-598 EHAVYST
+598 EHTVYST
-605 IVNPLFFQSKSKS
+605 ILNPLFSKFA
-618 KSKSVPKSSSE
+618 SE
-629 FELQK
+629 PDTESELQK
-634 ELIKGC
+634 DLIKNK
-640 EGERSEVYG
+640 ESECGAVYV

>member
-1 MKFAANNIAEY
+1 MKFAANDIAEY

-36 FLASSDFS
+36 FLASSDFP
-44 YELKGSQILELRLP
+44 YELKGSQVLELRLP
-58 ESHQW
+58 KSHQL

-75 RHHFHGIYVCAEYVD
+75 RHHLHGVYVCTEYAE
-90 GSVSATGSTSSWQL
+90 GSVSAKGSTSPWQL

-130 ELAESVRMNE
+130 DLSESVRMNE

-157 LRQRVGD
+157 LRQRTGD
-164 TALSSLDFINSEQSI
+164 TTLSSLDFINSEQSI

-215 FSADKSLVK
+215 FSVDKSLVK

-230 QSTSEIIV
+230 QSTSEIIA
-238 SEVSRYDSL
+238 SEVGRYDSL

-264 NLLLEQW
+264 NLLLKKW
-271 VKDLMSEGRLNY
+271 VKDLISEGRLNY

-335 ESYLNQ
+335 ESYLNY
-341 IGFLTKYPQFKVVD
+341 IGFLSKRPQFKVVD

-381 VFTQENGR
+381 LFTEEKGQ
-389 GICSILTLVQDPIP
+389 GICSILTLVQDSIP
-403 SADGTAGS
+403 NANGTAGS
-411 SLLNNIIVDLA
+411 SLLNNIILDLA
-422 AKENRALDQV
+422 AKENRALDLV
-432 ASDWFDRYWHCA
+432 ALDWFDRYWDCA

-467 LDVSAGYPS
+467 LDVSSGYPS

-488 SEHFEAELS
+488 SENFESELA
-497 EVGKQLNLTN
+497 EVGRKLNLTN
-507 IFYDDDKI
+507 IFYSDDKI

-536 ADGLIDEEI
+536 ADGLVDEDI
-545 LVERCCQSLLTMQKN
+545 LVKRCQQKLMVIRKN

-565 KDFINYILNS
+565 KEFINYILNS

-584 LARVNNIDELQEGM
+584 LARVNNIDELQDGM
-598 EHAVYST
+598 EHVVYST
-605 IVNPLFFQSKSKS
+605 IVNPLFSKSKS
-618 KSKSVPKSSSE
+618 KSISKSASASASE
-629 FELQK
+629 SELQK
-634 ELIKGC
+634 DLIKG
-640 EGERSEVYG
+640 GKDERSAVYG

>member
-1 MKFAANNIAEY
+1 MKFAANDIAEY

-23 REVDAGVWIDKSK
+23 REIEGGVWIDKSQ
-36 FLASSDFS
+36 FLALSDFP
-44 YELKGSQILELRLP
+44 YELKGSEVLELRLP
-58 ESHQW
+58 ESQQW

-69 YQSKVG
+69 YKSKVG
-75 RHHFHGIYVCAEYVD
+75 RHHFHGVYMCTEY
-90 GSVSATGSTSSWQL
+90 TEGSTYAEGSTGPWQL

-116 QIYQRQNDISICAD
+116 QIYQRQNNISVGAA
-130 ELAESVRMNE
+130 EMAESIRMNE

-147 LGSYQTMAHF
+147 LGSYQSMAHF
-157 LRQRVGD
+157 LRQRTGD
-164 TALSSLDFINSEQSI
+164 EALSSLDFINSEQSI

-215 FSADKSLVK
+215 FSAHKSLVK

-230 QSTSEIIV
+230 QSTSEIIA

-247 DLANNHVL
+247 ALESDHVL

-264 NLLLEQW
+264 NLLLEEW
-271 VKDLMSEGRLNY
+271 VKTLMAEGRLNY
-283 LGEMGAD
+283 LGELGGD

-335 ESYLNQ
+335 ESYLKH
-341 IGFLTKYPQFKVVD
+341 IGFLTKRPQFKVVD

-381 VFTQENGR
+381 LFTQEKGQ

-403 SADGTAGS
+403 DIDGAGGS
-411 SLLNNIIVDLA
+411 SLLKNIILDLA

-432 ASDWFDRYWHCA
+432 AIDWFDHYWSCA
-444 IESILSLYDGYGIA
+444 VESILSLYDGYGIA

-488 SEHFEAELS
+488 SECFKAELA
-497 EVGKQLNLTN
+497 EVGDKLNLTN
-507 IFYDDDKI
+507 IFYDDEKI

-536 ADGLIDEEI
+536 ADGLVDEEI
-545 LVERCCQSLLTMQKN
+545 LVDRCRQKLLAMQKN

-584 LARVNNIDELQEGM
+584 LARVNDIDELQDGM
-598 EHAVYST
+598 EHTVYST
-605 IVNPLFFQSKSKS
+605 IVNPFFSETASKSASEAQKS
-618 KSKSVPKSSSE
+618 
-629 FELQK
+629 
-634 ELIKGC
+634 LIENG
-640 EGERSEVYG
+640 EGERSAVYG

>member
-1 MKFAANNIAEY
+1 MKFVASNIAEY

-23 REVDAGVWIDKSK
+23 REIDAGIWKEKIQ
-36 FLASSDFS
+36 FLALSDFP
-44 YELKGSQILELRLP
+44 YELKGKEVLEIFLP
-58 ESHQW
+58 ESQQC

-69 YQSKVG
+69 YKSKVG
-75 RHHFHGIYVCAEYVD
+75 RHHFQGVYVRTEYD
-90 GSVSATGSTSSWQL
+90 EGRSSPWRS

-116 QIYQRQNDISICAD
+116 QIYQRQNTISVGT
-130 ELAESVRMNE
+130 ELSESIRMNE
-140 VELLSRL
+140 VELLGRL
-147 LGSYQTMAHF
+147 LGSYQTMAYF
-157 LRQRVGD
+157 LSQRAGD
-164 TALSSLDFINSEQSI
+164 ATLNSLDFVNSEQSI

-192 QGIAFWQQAF
+192 QGITPWQQTF

-207 CGRFKLHY
+207 CGHFKLHY

-230 QSTSEIIV
+230 KSTSEILYT
-238 SEVSRYDSL
+238 EVSRYDSIE
-247 DLANNHVL
+247 LANDQVL
-255 VPIHPLQAP
+255 VPVHPLQAP
-264 NLLLEQW
+264 NLLLEEW
-271 VKDLMSEGRLNY
+271 VKVLIEEGRLNY
-283 LGEMGAD
+283 LGELGAD

-295 SVRTVANETS
+295 SVRTVVNEAS

-335 ESYLNQ
+335 ESYLNH
-341 IGFLTKYPQFKVVD
+341 IGFLTDRPQFKVVD

-363 HPEDHQLDSGF
+363 HPKDHQLDSGF

-381 VFTQENGR
+381 LFTEEKGQGV
-389 GICSILTLVQDPIP
+389 CSILTLVQDPIP
-403 SADGTAGS
+403 KADGTDGS
-411 SLLNNIIVDLA
+411 SLLNNIILDLA
-422 AKENRALDQV
+422 AKENRSSDQV
-432 ASDWFDRYWHCA
+432 AIDWFDHYWHCA
-444 IESILSLYDGYGIA
+444 VESILSLYDGYGIA

-467 LDVSAGYPS
+467 LDVSSGYPS

-488 SEHFEAELS
+488 SEHFKAELA
-497 EVGKQLNLTN
+497 EVGSQLNLTN

-536 ADGLIDEEI
+536 ADGLVDEEV
-545 LVERCCQSLLTMQKN
+545 LVERCRKKLLAMQKN

-565 KDFINYILNS
+565 KDFISYILNS

-605 IVNPLFFQSKSKS
+605 IVNPLYSKSKS
-618 KSKSVPKSSSE
+618 TSE

-634 ELIKGC
+634 ELIKDGKS
-640 EGERSEVYG
+640 ERGAVYG

>member
-1 MKFAANNIAEY
+1 MKFVASNIAEY

-23 REVDAGVWIDKSK
+23 REIDAGIWKGKSQ
-36 FLASSDFS
+36 FLALSDFP
-44 YELKGSQILELRLP
+44 YELKGNEVLEIFLP
-58 ESHQW
+58 ESQQC
-63 IVMDVA
+63 IVMDVS
-69 YQSKVG
+69 YKSKVG
-75 RHHFHGIYVCAEYVD
+75 RHHFQGVYVRTEYD
-90 GSVSATGSTSSWQL
+90 EERSSPWQS

-116 QIYQRQNDISICAD
+116 QIYQRQNTISVGT
-130 ELAESVRMNE
+130 ELSESIRMNE
-140 VELLSRL
+140 VELLGRL
-147 LGSYQTMAHF
+147 LGSYQTMAYF
-157 LRQRVGD
+157 LSQRAGD
-164 TALSSLDFINSEQSI
+164 AALTSLDFINSEQSI

-192 QGIAFWQQAF
+192 QGITPWQQTF

-207 CGRFKLHY
+207 CGHFKLHY

-230 QSTSEIIV
+230 KSTSELLYA
-238 SEVSRYDSL
+238 EVSRYDSIE
-247 DLANNHVL
+247 LANDHVL
-255 VPIHPLQAP
+255 VPVHPLQAP
-264 NLLLEQW
+264 NLLLEEW
-271 VKDLMSEGRLNY
+271 VKVLIEEGRLNY
-283 LGEMGAD
+283 LGELGAD

-295 SVRTVANETS
+295 SVRTVVNEAS

-335 ESYLNQ
+335 ESYLNH
-341 IGFLTKYPQFKVVD
+341 IGFLTDRPQFKVVD

-363 HPEDHQLDSGF
+363 HPKDHQLDSGF

-381 VFTQENGR
+381 LFTEEEGQ
-389 GICSILTLVQDPIP
+389 GICSILTLVQDSIP
-403 SADGTAGS
+403 KADGSAGS
-411 SLLNNIIVDLA
+411 SLLNNIILDLA
-422 AKENRALDQV
+422 AKENRSLDQV
-432 ASDWFDRYWHCA
+432 AIDWFDRYWHCA

-488 SEHFEAELS
+488 SEHFKAELA
-497 EVGKQLNLTN
+497 EVGSQLNLTN

-536 ADGLIDEEI
+536 ADGLLDEEV
-545 LVERCCQSLLTMQKN
+545 LVERSRKKLLAMQNN

-565 KDFINYILNS
+565 KDFIHYILSS

-605 IVNPLFFQSKSKS
+605 IVNPLYSASKSKPAS
-618 KSKSVPKSSSE
+618 KSISE
-629 FELQK
+629 FESQK
-634 ELIKGC
+634 ELIKG
-640 EGERSEVYG
+640 GESERGAVYG

>member
-1 MKFAANNIAEY
+1 MKFAASDIAEY

-23 REVDAGVWIDKSK
+23 REIDAGVWSHKDQCEDW
-36 FLASSDFS
+36 ADFPQP
-44 YELKGSQILELRLP
+44 LKGSEVVELCLL
-58 ESHQW
+58 ESHQR

-69 YQSKVG
+69 YKSTVG
-75 RHHFHGIYVCAEYVD
+75 RHHFHAVYMRTEHTNHD
-90 GSVSATGSTSSWQL
+90 GGAWQV

-116 QIYQRQNDISICAD
+116 QIYQRQSDIKLGSAALSESIK
-130 ELAESVRMNE
+130 MNE
-140 VELLSRL
+140 MELLSRL
-147 LGSYQTMAHF
+147 LGSYQSMAHF
-157 LRQRVGD
+157 LGQRAGD
-164 TALSSLDFINSEQSI
+164 ETLSSANFIDAEQAI

-192 QGIAFWQQAF
+192 QGIAFWQQKF

-207 CGRFKLHY
+207 AGRFKLHY
-215 FSADKSLVK
+215 FSAHKSLVK
-224 EGSSLA
+224 QGSSLSE
-230 QSTSEIIV
+230 QTSDIV
-238 SEVSRYDSL
+238 LSEVSECDTVSL
-247 DLANNHVL
+247 KEDHLL

-264 NLLLEQW
+264 NLLSEPW
-271 VKDLMSEGRLNY
+271 VKASITAGEMQY
-283 LGEMGAD
+283 LGELGAE

-341 IGFLTKYPQFKVVD
+341 IGFLADRPQFKVVD

-363 HPEDHQLDSGF
+363 HPDDSKLDSGF

-381 VFTQENGR
+381 PFTQENGK
-389 GICSILTLVQDPIP
+389 GICSLLSLVQDPMP
-403 SADGTAGS
+403 SADGSMGK
-411 SLLNNIIVDLA
+411 SLLNKIIA
-422 AKENRALDQV
+422 ERAEQEARPAQQV
-432 ASDWFDRYWHCA
+432 AIDWFDRYWDCA
-444 IESILSLYDGYGIA
+444 IASILSLYDGYGIA

-467 LDVSAGYPS
+467 LDVSGGYPS

-488 SEHFEAELS
+488 SENFKAELE
-497 EVGKQLNLTN
+497 EVGNRLNLTN

-536 ADGLIDEEI
+536 ADGLVDEEL
-545 LVERCCQSLLTMQKN
+545 LVERCRRHLLALKNN

-565 KDFINYILNS
+565 KEFINYILNS

-605 IVNPLFFQSKSKS
+605 IVNPLFTQSELDKSLVKDD
-618 KSKSVPKSSSE
+618 
-629 FELQK
+629 
-634 ELIKGC
+634 
-640 EGERSEVYG
+640 EGERGAVYG